1 MNFYKAKNYILDRLK
16 NELPNYLRYHGYHH
30 TFDVFER
37 TIEIAAEEGIT
48 EEDDITLMKT
58 AALYHDSGFLSV
70 YKGHEEVSCLLVRDM
85 LPHYDYNEEQIEK
98 ICGMIQATK
107 IPQEPKNILEE
118 IIADADLD
126 YLGRSDFYPISYS
139 LYEELKSI
147 EAIKTEEEWNRIQ
160 VNFLEQH
167 HFFTKTCINKRKA
180 EKDKR
185 LMELKK
191 LVN

>member
-1 MNFYKAKNYILDRLK
+1 
-16 NELPNYLRYHGYHH
+16 
-30 TFDVFER
+30 
-37 TIEIAAEEGIT
+37 
-48 EEDDITLMKT
+48 
-58 AALYHDSGFLSV
+58 
-70 YKGHEEVSCLLVRDM
+70 
-85 LPHYDYNEEQIEK
+85 
-98 ICGMIQATK
+98 MIQATK

-139 LYEELKSI
+139 LFEELKSM
-147 EAIKTEEEWNRIQ
+147 EAIKTEDEWNRIQ

-180 EKDKR
+180 EKQKR

-191 LVN
+191 LVD

>member
-1 MNFYKAKNYILDRLK
+1 MNFYKAKKYILDRLK

-37 TIEIAAEEGIT
+37 TIEIASQEGINS
-48 EEDDITLMKT
+48 EDDLTLLKT

-70 YKGHEEVSCLLVRDM
+70 YKGHEEASCLLVRDI
-85 LPHYDYNEEQIEK
+85 LPKYDYNEEQIEK

-107 IPQEPKNILEE
+107 IPQEPKNNLEE

-126 YLGRSDFYPISYS
+126 YLGRSDFYSIANS
-139 LYEELKSI
+139 LYEELSSL
-147 EAIKTEEEWNRIQ
+147 EVVKTEEEWNRIQ

-180 EKDKR
+180 EKEKR

-191 LVN
+191 LVD